1 MNSEKQIVRGVYWTT
16 IVNVVNA
23 VYNFISV
30 PLLIAYFGKAHYGL
44 IGLAMSV
51 NIYLRLLDIGF
62 NSTNVRFF
70 SNWLAKEDYKSVKS
84 LFQTSLSVH
93 LVIGFVNALVLLL
106 LAYFSDSVFHLSGDE
121 DRIMKNLLYILS
133 VSAVINWIC
142 ACYEQLVRAF
152 EHVGWL
158 QKMMLLPKLLQIVIL
173 VLTLCIPNTS
183 IELYYALT
191 AFSLAVLL
199 PPLII
204 HIKRNASYISF
215 LPSFDKDIF
224 KQILPYCINIFSF
237 GIFQFS
243 INYLRPVFLGM
254 QGTLESVTDYRVLNA
269 IITLVL
275 LIGGS
280 FLSVVLPASSRAV
293 AIDNKEAQE
302 RLTYTGT
309 KYITIILSFMVFGIM
324 SVSAQVLTIY
334 VGSGYGHLVFW
345 LDLWLLTT
353 LFSHNQAISSLILSQ
368 QDIRAITIITII
380 SSTIGL
386 ILCWVLIPKYQV
398 GGTVIAYMVYGLIQ
412 ILFYYLYYW
421 PRKMH
426 INSWRVFLH
435 SFLPTTAAGVASM
448 LIVRTTLTLWFSS
461 INAWIQA
468 ISGGIAFMVIF
479 ALLHYFIILTKED
492 KFTLIKYIK
501 SIFKIRG

>member
-1 MNSEKQIVRGVYWTT
+1 MSSEKQIVKGVYWTT
-16 IVNVVNA
+16 IVNIVNA

-70 SNWLAKEDYKSVKS
+70 SNWLAKDDTKSVRS
-84 LFQTSLSVH
+84 LFQTSLSIH
-93 LVIGFVNALVLLL
+93 LIIGFINAAVLLL
-106 LAYFSDSVFHLSGDE
+106 LAYFSGSVFHLQGDE
-121 DRIMKNLLYILS
+121 DKIMKNLLYILS
-133 VSAVINWIC
+133 ISAFINWIC

-152 EHVGWL
+152 EHIGWL
-158 QKMMLLPKLLQIVIL
+158 QKMMLLPKVLQIA
-173 VLTLCIPNTS
+173 VLIITLCVPGTS

-191 AFSLAVLL
+191 TLSLIVLL
-199 PPLII
+199 PPLTI
-204 HIKRNASYISF
+204 HIKKYAPYISF
-215 LPSFDKDIF
+215 IPSFDKDIF

-280 FLSVVLPASSRAV
+280 FLSVVLPASSKAV

-334 VGSGYGHLVFW
+334 AGSGYEYLVFW

-353 LFSHNQAISSLILSQ
+353 LISHNQAISSLILSHR
-368 QDIRAITIITII
+368 DIRAITIISMI

-412 ILFYYLYYW
+412 TLFYYLYYW

-426 INSWRVFLH
+426 INSWRVFTY
-435 SFLPTTAAGVASM
+435 SFLPTVAAGIASM
-448 LIVRTTLTLWFSS
+448 LVVRIALSLWL
-461 INAWIQA
+461 INMNIYIQA
-468 ISGGIAFMVIF
+468 IAGTAGFMTIF
-479 ALLHYFIILTKED
+479 VLLHYFLILSKED
-492 KFTLIKYIK
+492 KLTLLKYTK
-501 SIFKIRG
+501 SIFKIK